1 MLRVSEDEY
10 YLYCTSAG
18 DGFYCWRSQDMVS
31 WSDKQMCYRRPEDA
45 WSVDRYWA
53 PEVVAFDGKYYLFY
67 TAGNREGSLRIGLA
81 IADRPGGPFID
92 FENRPLLDLGYATID
107 ANVLLDDDGRNY
119 MYFSRDCSEN
129 LVNYRHVSQI
139 YGIELSSDL
148 KSVKGEPVLLTTPEQ
163 EWELKSGKYRWNEGP
178 EMIKHDGRYYLSY
191 SANYYGGSAYSI
203 GYAVSDSPLGEF
215 KKAEENPIL
224 TSGKKKDVSG
234 TGHHGF
240 VMSPDKTE
248 LWVSYH
254 SHTNVVA
261 GGGDRKVNICRAGFT
276 ADGKLYMNGPF
287 TTAQGLP
294 SGAHPTGTDF
304 RGRNVTS
311 GFRSFLKTEGG
322 KLSELKALIDGRM
335 SVHPTDGD
343 LDVLIPMSKDGEARV
358 LFRADAPTKVDE
370 LVIYTG
376 LNGVTPDVSM
386 RVLLD
391 GKAVNGRFFF
401 ESQEGGINPV
411 ILSFEGREVT
421 SVELIFGGQG
431 AASRILLSEIGIY
444 GTESIAH

>member
-18 DGFYCWRSQDMVS
+18 DGFYCWRSRDMVS
-31 WSDKQMCYRRPEDA
+31 WSDKHMCYRRPEDA

-92 FENRPLLDLGYATID
+92 YENRPLLDLGYATID

-129 LVNYRHVSQI
+129 LVNYKHVSQI

-148 KSVKGEPVLLTTPEQ
+148 RSVIGEPVLLATPEQ
-163 EWELKSGKYRWNEGP
+163 PWELRSGKYLWNEGP
-178 EMIKHDGRYYLSY
+178 EMIKHNGRYYLTY

-203 GYAVSDSPLGEF
+203 GYAVSDSPLGGF

-240 VMSPDKTE
+240 VMSPDETE
-248 LWVSYH
+248 LWLSYH

-276 ADGKLYMNGPF
+276 EDGKLYMNGPF
-287 TTAQGLP
+287 TTPQGLP
-294 SGAHPTGTDF
+294 SGSHPEGTDL
-304 RGRNVTS
+304 RVKNVTRR
-311 GFRSFLKTEGG
+311 FKAFMKTEDGG
-322 KLSELKALIDGRM
+322 LSELKSLTDGRM
-335 SVHPTDGD
+335 SIHPEDSV
-343 LDVLIPMSKDGEARV
+343 LDEFIPMSRDGMARV
-358 LFRADAPTKVDE
+358 IFRAEEPTKVDE

-376 LNGVTPDVSM
+376 LQGVTPDVSM
-386 RVLLD
+386 KILLD
-391 GKAVNGRFFF
+391 GKALNDTFFF
-401 ESQEGGINPV
+401 GSPEGKTDPV
-411 ILSFEGREVT
+411 ILSFNGKEIT
-421 SVELIFGGQG
+421 SVELIFSGQG
-431 AASRILLSEIGIY
+431 LASRLQLSEVMLY
-444 GTESIAH
+444 KTEGVAP